1 MKFPKYQVRVK
12 ECIQMQAPTNSI
24 KIRKN
29 LMFMIQTIFIFRD
42 FNTLQCVLMA
52 VLQCCVI
59 RISVGRLSV
68 RVGRTPLVWWTPVT
82 NVRSPLGIP
91 TTNQSPVKVSST
103 KSSE

>member
-24 KIRKN
+24 KIKKN
-29 LMFMIQTIFIFRD
+29 LFMIQTIFIFLD

-59 RISVGRLSV
+59 RTSVGQLSV
-68 RVGRTPLVWWTPVT
+68 RVGRMPPVWWTPVT
-82 NVRSPLGIP
+82 NVRSPSGTP
-91 TTNQSPVKVSST
+91 TTNQSAVKVSST
-103 KSSE
+103 KSFK